1 MKASTIHQLKN
12 ELKTLDKDDLLA
24 LCLRL
29 GKYKKDNKELMT
41 YLLFEAHDEQG
52 YIESVK
58 RDMDEQMESIN
69 TRNTYLAKKTIRK
82 VLRSANK
89 FIRYSGNKQTAV
101 EILMHFCAIL
111 KDSGIPLYQ
120 SRVLTNMFD
129 MQIKNIKA
137 ALSTLHE
144 DLQYDYQLELE
155 NLEMKHR

>member
-1 MKASTIHQLKN
+1 ML
-12 ELKTLDKDDLLA
+12 E
-24 LCLRL
+24 LCLRI
-29 GKYKKDNKELMT
+29 GKYKKDNKELLT

-58 RDMDEQMESIN
+58 RDMDEQVESIN
-69 TRNTYLAKKTIRK
+69 TRNTCLAKKTLRK

-89 FIRYSGNKQTAV
+89 FIRYLGNKQTTV
-101 EILMHFCAIL
+101 GVLMYFCTVL

-129 MQIKNIKA
+129 MQIKNIKH
-137 ALSTLHE
+137 ALATLHE

-155 NLEMKHR
+155 NLEMKRR